1 MSRVIGID
9 VQATHVRAALLRT
22 SYRRITAERLV
33 EVAVE
38 PGASLEEALRSCV
51 GPLLVHA
58 EAVAVALDGD
68 RAFVHRLEVP
78 ASARRQLD
86 DVLPFE
92 IEAQVPVDLDQLV
105 FDYRPVG
112 ARKATEPIGLL
123 VAAARADAV
132 RERIALCSAALKVMP
147 DRVGVGPLALANLY
161 GLLKPV
167 PAVEMV
173 AIVDLGETCT
183 EVAVIHR
190 GDAVFART
198 ISRGT
203 ATLPDGAV
211 GLAAELR
218 QTLAAAGLIGG
229 TLVDRVLLVGSGV
242 EDPNSAPYLE
252 YMLGVPVTPVTD
264 LALEGIADHERRLIP
279 RFGKAIALAASLAGK
294 ARDLDLRQGQLI
306 QQRGLLFLQEKLPLL
321 AGLLGA
327 IVISF
332 LFATWAERQV
342 VTREGTVLAEALRS
356 LSREAV
362 GTETDDPDAVM
373 EALESTGDD
382 IMDPMPHADAFDVML
397 ELSRG
402 IPMDLAHD
410 IDDLELKR
418 GHVKLN
424 GVVASKSDAQKV
436 ATILGKWRCAD
447 GVKVAKITQ
456 VVNSD
461 RQKYALEFDLRCP
474 EDAGVKRKV
483 KPKEEAATETPE
495 KVEKEALP

>member
-9 VQATHVRAALLRT
+9 IQATHVRAALLRN
-22 SYRRITAERLV
+22 SYRRIRAERLV
-33 EVAVE
+33 EVVVE

-51 GPLLVHA
+51 GPLLPHA
-58 EAVAVALDGD
+58 EAVAVALDGE
-68 RAFVHRLEVP
+68 RVFVHRLELP
-78 ASARRQLD
+78 ASARRQLE

-92 IEAQVPVDLDQLV
+92 IEAQVPVDLDELV

-112 ARKATEPIGLL
+112 ARKATEPISLL

-132 RERIALCSAALKVMP
+132 RERMLLCKEALKVEP
-147 DRVGVGPLALANLY
+147 DRVGVGPLALANLF
-161 GLLKPV
+161 GLLKPT
-167 PAVEMV
+167 PTNEMIALVE
-173 AIVDLGETCT
+173 LGERCT

-190 GDAVFART
+190 GEAVFART
-198 ISRGT
+198 LSRGT
-203 ATLPDGAV
+203 ATLPEGAV
-211 GLAAELR
+211 ALASELR
-218 QTLAAAGLIGG
+218 QTMAAAGLVGG
-229 TLVDRVLLVGSGV
+229 TLVDRVLLLGSGA

-252 YMLGVPVTPVTD
+252 YMLGAPVTSLTE

-306 QQRGLLFLQEKLPLL
+306 QQRGLLYLQEKLPLL
-321 AGLLGA
+321 TGLLGA
-327 IVISF
+327 IAISF

-342 VTREGTVLAEALRS
+342 VMREGTVLAEALRS
-356 LSREAV
+356 LSREVV
-362 GTETDDPDAVM
+362 GTETDDPDALM
-373 EALESTGDD
+373 EALESSGDD
-382 IMDPMPHADAFDVML
+382 TMDPLPHADAFDVML

-410 IDDLELKR
+410 VEDLELKR

-483 KPKEEAATETPE
+483 KPKEEAATEGSD
-495 KVEKEALP
+495 KVEKEAQR